1 MNSKKPGKIDLT
13 KLTSLNRA
21 MRTFIAVPISP
32 TEAITLALS
41 QLQAMRPPL
50 KLIPSDQLH
59 LTTVFLGETDESL
72 VSSLGELI
80 HEVAGSVPLSQLT
93 LRGLGVFPNAS
104 RPTVVWAGFANPLP
118 LIQLADQLATRCEQL
133 GFARETRP
141 FQPHLTLARVKL
153 QPPRD
158 LTDFIHEHASTDF
171 GTVRFLALT
180 LYCSDLGPTGP
191 TYTPLITADLASE
204 T

>member
-1 MNSKKPGKIDLT
+1 
-13 KLTSLNRA
+13 

-41 QLQAMRPPL
+41 RLQAMRPPL
-50 KLIPSDQLH
+50 KVISSDQLH

-72 VSSLGELI
+72 VSSLGEVI
-80 HEVAGSVPLSQLT
+80 HDVASSVRFSQLI
-93 LRGLGVFPNAS
+93 LCGIGAFPNVS

-118 LIQLADQLATRCEQL
+118 LIQLADQLASRCEQL
-133 GFARETRP
+133 GFARETRS

-158 LTDFIHEHASTDF
+158 LTDFIHEHTTTDF
-171 GTVRFLALT
+171 GTVRPLTLT
-180 LYCSDLGPTGP
+180 LYRSDMGPSGP
-191 TYTPLITADLASE
+191 TYTPLIAANLAFE
-204 T
+204 P